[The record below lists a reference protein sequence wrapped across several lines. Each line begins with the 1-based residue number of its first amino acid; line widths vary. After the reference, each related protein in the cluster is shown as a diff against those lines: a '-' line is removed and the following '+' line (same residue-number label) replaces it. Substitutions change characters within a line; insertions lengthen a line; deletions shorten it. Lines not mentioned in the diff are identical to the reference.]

1 MSAARSGD
9 LAVLTELLRDD
20 VVAWNDG
27 GGRVRAARRP
37 IRGRD
42 QVIAFVLGL
51 LRRYPVASGRLIEA
65 NGETAMRIAVAGS
78 EQYVAV
84 DVRDGRISQIYAVL
98 NPDKLTRLDATKQ
111 PSVA

>member
-1 MSAARSGD
+1 MC
-9 LAVLTELLRDD
+9 
-20 VVAWNDG
+20 
-27 GGRVRAARRP
+27 
-37 IRGRD
+37 
-42 QVIAFVLGL
+42 
-51 LRRYPVASGRLIEA
+51 
-65 NGETAMRIAVAGS
+65 IAVAGS